1 MKSPTYFHSRSL
13 LWIVIMTGI
22 VVVSTACSED
32 DSPSPSLSNEAEI
45 ISFSFND
52 FTPPV
57 IADIN
62 LEQRLVSAV
71 VPEGTDRSI
80 LTPTIV
86 VSDFA
91 TVGPGSGVANVFI
104 QDITYTVTAEDS
116 SKKEWIIRVTE

>member
-1 MKSPTYFHSRSL
+1 
-13 LWIVIMTGI
+13 MTGI